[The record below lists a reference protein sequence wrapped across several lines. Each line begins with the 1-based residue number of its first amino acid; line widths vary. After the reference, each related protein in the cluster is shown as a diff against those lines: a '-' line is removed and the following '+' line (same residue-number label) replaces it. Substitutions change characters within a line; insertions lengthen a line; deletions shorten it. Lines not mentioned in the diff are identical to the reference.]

1 MQHIPSTA
9 LRDARLE
16 LHYAAQV
23 VAACADAW
31 LPIRADDG
39 HTAMEWERPRMI
51 GALSPS
57 GIAIGVD
64 VEAFAIIGFD
74 ARRQDVSFPLAG
86 KTLVQALLWADSRY
100 GTPRGAHLRDYDLPV
115 SPLRTGATFAGYP
128 EQLAELAR
136 WYQLGHEVVA
146 AVSPVEGIRIW
157 PHHFDLGAIVDGVG
171 VGLSPGDRYY
181 DEPYFYVT
189 PRTGDTR
196 VPALPAGTWRT
207 DEWSGAVLTS
217 TEVGDDAAK
226 AREFVAAALVAL
238 R

>member
-74 ARRQDVSFPLAG
+74 ARRQDISFPLAG

-100 GTPRGAHLRDYDLPV
+100 GTPRGTHQRNNKHPD
-115 SPLRTGATFAGYP
+115 SPQRTSTTVAGY
-128 EQLAELAR
+128 
-136 WYQLGHEVVA
+136 
-146 AVSPVEGIRIW
+146 
-157 PHHFDLGAIVDGVG
+157 
-171 VGLSPGDRYY
+171 
-181 DEPYFYVT
+181 
-189 PRTGDTR
+189 
-196 VPALPAGTWRT
+196 
-207 DEWSGAVLTS
+207 
-217 TEVGDDAAK
+217 
-226 AREFVAAALVAL
+226 
-238 R
+238 

>member
-64 VEAFAIIGFD
+64 LEAFAIIGFD
-74 ARRQDVSFPLAG
+74 ARRQDVSLPLAG

-100 GTPRGAHLRDYDLPV
+100 G
-115 SPLRTGATFAGYP
+115 
-128 EQLAELAR
+128 
-136 WYQLGHEVVA
+136 
-146 AVSPVEGIRIW
+146 
-157 PHHFDLGAIVDGVG
+157 
-171 VGLSPGDRYY
+171 
-181 DEPYFYVT
+181 T

-226 AREFVAAALVAL
+226 AREFVVAALAAL

>member
-16 LHYAAQV
+16 LHYAAQA

-64 VEAFAIIGFD
+64 LEAFAIIGFD

-115 SPLRTGATFAGYP
+115 SPLRTGATFVGYP

-136 WYQLGHEVVA
+136 WYQLGHEAVA
-146 AVSPVEGIRIW
+146 AVSPVEAPYAQRSLSASSW
-157 PHHFDLGAIVDGVG
+157 RPSCQRARARPARASFSVG
-171 VGLSPGDRYY
+171 TCSS
-181 DEPYFYVT
+181 
-189 PRTGDTR
+189 
-196 VPALPAGTWRT
+196 A
-207 DEWSGAVLTS
+207 
-217 TEVGDDAAK
+217 TE
-226 AREFVAAALVAL
+226 
-238 R
+238 